1 MAGPVLG
8 RKDLFSFR
16 CGYVPDRREA
26 VALPLPMLARR
37 TLIRC
42 IHQHGRVIVGHYSWG
57 EPVWDL
63 PDIGGRFLYLHGFDN
78 LKVWDEGKL
87 RSAENLDVFL
97 EKTAPYYFMDCLEIT
112 ADLQNDPN
120 RASAFRE
127 ECNRIFADHDEPLCF
142 EGSRIVFQHSPYC
155 AQVNSRACELL
166 LQSQLPGPLEE
177 FQKAIEFLR
186 EGRDDEAITNANCAL
201 ESMLKALLG
210 KEGSAGGPM
219 KSLLAQIKRA
229 GLLPLPNAQLLEAVL
244 GMIEAVSVARH
255 QKGSHGQGPD
265 VQPTDHP
272 LAELTVNVAGA
283 AIVYLERVH
292 ATMREAEAQWDK
304 FPF

>member
-8 RKDLFSFR
+8 RKDLFSVR
-16 CGYVPDRREA
+16 CGYVSDRRKA
-26 VALPLPMLARR
+26 AALPLPMPARR

-42 IHQHGRVIVGHYSWG
+42 IHQHGRVIEGYYSWG
-57 EPVWDL
+57 EPVWGL
-63 PDIGGRFLYLHGFDN
+63 PDIGGRFLYLHGYDS

-87 RSAENLDVFL
+87 RSAESLDDFL
-97 EKTAPYYFMDCLEIT
+97 EKTAPYYFIDCLEIA
-112 ADLQNDPN
+112 ADLQDDPE

-127 ECNRIFADHDEPLCF
+127 ECNRIFAGHDVPLCF
-142 EGSRIVFQHSPYC
+142 EGPHVVFQHSPYC
-155 AQVNSRACELL
+155 AEVNRRACELL

-201 ESMLKALLG
+201 ESILKALLG

-219 KSLLAQIKRA
+219 KSLLAEIKRA
-229 GLLPLPNAQLLEAVL
+229 GVLPLPSAQLLAAVL
-244 GMIEAVSVARH
+244 GMIEAVSVVRH
-255 QKGSHGQGPD
+255 QKGSHGQGLE

-272 LAELTVNVAGA
+272 LAELIVNVAGC
-283 AIVYLERVH
+283 AIVYLARVYE
-292 ATMREAEAQWDK
+292 TMRAAEAQWDEL
-304 FPF
+304 PF